1 MADKK
6 PTKAAATSAEDT
18 AQQAGTT
25 ADGVDLND
33 PSLKG
38 GTDNP
43 DAQAD
48 NEARMQAAAGT
59 DRPVVEQ
66 LKEPTFDPASA
77 TAQTDQPKQ

>member
-6 PTKAAATSAEDT
+6 PTKAAAATTEA
-18 AQQAGTT
+18 QAGTT

-33 PSLKG
+33 QSLKG

-43 DAQAD
+43 DAQAA

-59 DRPVVEQ
+59 DRPVTEQ
-66 LKEPTFDPASA
+66 LAEPTFDPASA
-77 TAQTDQPKQ
+77 PAAQTDQPKQ